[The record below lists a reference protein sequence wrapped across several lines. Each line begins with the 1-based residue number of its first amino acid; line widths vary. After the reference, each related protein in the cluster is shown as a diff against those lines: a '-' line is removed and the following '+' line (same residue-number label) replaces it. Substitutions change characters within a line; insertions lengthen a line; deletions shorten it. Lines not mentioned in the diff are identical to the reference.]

1 MECRCLSHY
10 RNSVKNWKNCI
21 STQIIFTEI
30 ELSAAELWSKN
41 NFWNGGRP
49 PSWILKMFINVVISL
64 SPSSKWAVV
73 YQISTKLDD
82 FSLSYGDLTTRNMAD
97 VDHLEFSKFRIYV
110 KWPLS
115 PCYSASLWNRKI
127 CCRVM
132 AKTTMFKMA
141 VIRHLEF

>member
-21 STQIIFTEI
+21 YTQIIFTEI

-97 VDHLEFSKFRIYV
+97 VDHLEFSKFEFMSSGLYRHAI
-110 KWPLS
+110 LL
-115 PCYSASLWNRKI
+115 PCEIGKSVAELWQ
-127 CCRVM
+127 
-132 AKTTMFKMA
+132 KTTMFKMA